1 MIIILGSKNTV
12 FIIFQQEKGATVFAF
27 DTIVVREKI
36 RGKPTTP
43 KQAKKKV
50 TQWVEHGLS

>member
-43 KQAKKKV
+43 KQAR
-50 TQWVEHGLS
+50 TQRET

>member
-27 DTIVVREKI
+27 DTIVERESEKENQLHQS
-36 RGKPTTP
+36 KP
-43 KQAKKKV
+43 KQNK
-50 TQWVEHGLS
+50 G